1 MPAHAKISPRSLI
14 DNGEADPRARPSMEE
29 LKAEAL
35 RLFEVL
41 IGFALEGADD
51 VRGCVT
57 FKDYEQA
64 LVPRVFEFGRILLML
79 FLAAREDRLS
89 GLTPQRLVRDGRTF
103 RRRPAQPRNLNT
115 FFGVVRYWRT
125 YMRGDSLGGEGSR
138 ERSGFYPLDV
148 ALGLTADRMSMYLV
162 SLATRLATK
171 LSFGSAH
178 ATLGWFLLSAPSTE
192 VIEQAVLGLGRR
204 TGEWFERAL
213 APEGDGDVLVIM
225 LDGKASP
232 TATEEELR
240 RRRGKR
246 RPNPYPDSPRHRAR
260 DRRQLYGKKPR
271 RKKGDKSKNG
281 RSATMVVM
289 YTLRREG
296 EFLLGPLNRRVYA
309 SFAPKRHAF
318 EIARREAEKRGFGR
332 DSGKLIQIVTDGDDD
347 LATYSKE
354 FFPEAIHTIDVMHVV
369 EYLWKAGEC
378 LHREGTPELKAWVEK
393 QKERLYGGAVDAIIV
408 ELRTRLG
415 KVPVTGPGNK
425 GRRERLEQVMNYLEN
440 RKEKLTYAELIER
453 DLEIGSG
460 PVEGAVKHVIG
471 ARFDHGGMR
480 WIRERAEALLQ
491 LRCIEINGDWERFI
505 AWVHD
510 DMRASASRRG
520 QRLRLQEATPSPLPA
535 LAKAA

>member
-1 MPAHAKISPRSLI
+1 MPAHATITPRSLI
-14 DNGEADPRARPSMEE
+14 DNGEADPLARPSV
-29 LKAEAL
+29 EAL
-35 RLFEVL
+35 KVEVRRLL
-41 IGFALEGADD
+41 DALVGSTLGD
-51 VRGCVT
+51 GGS

-64 LVPRVFEFGRILLML
+64 LVPRVFELGRILLML

-89 GLTPQRLVRDGRTF
+89 SETPQHLVRDGRAF

-125 YMRGDSLGGEGSR
+125 YMRGDASTGESKR
-138 ERSGFYPLDV
+138 NGFYPLDV

-171 LSFGSAH
+171 LSFASAQ

-204 TGEWFERAL
+204 TGEWFERAP

-225 LDGKASP
+225 IDGKASP
-232 TATEEELR
+232 TATEQELQ

-281 RSATMVVM
+281 RSATLVVM

-296 EFLLGPLNRRVYA
+296 DFLMGPLNRRVYA

-318 EIARREAEKRGFGR
+318 EIARREADKRGFGSG
-332 DSGKLIQIVTDGDDD
+332 SGKLIQIVTDGDDD
-347 LATYSKE
+347 LALYSQQH
-354 FFPEAIHTIDVMHVV
+354 FPQAIHTIDVMHVV

-393 QKERLYGGAVDAIIV
+393 QKERLYGGAVGDIV
-408 ELRTRLG
+408 AELRVRLG
-415 KVPVTGPGNK
+415 KVPATGPGNK
-425 GRRERLEQVMNYLEN
+425 GRRERLEQVMNYLEE
-440 RKEKLTYAELIER
+440 REEKLNYAELIER

-460 PVEGAVKHVIG
+460 PVEGAVKHVIA

-491 LRCIEINGDWERFI
+491 LRCIEINGDWDRFI

-510 DMRASASRRG
+510 DMRDAASRRG
-520 QRLRLQEATPSPLPA
+520 RRMRLQQAAPSPLPT